1 MDIASLLGLVLGAVL
16 LAVSA
21 VAVRGATLSA
31 FFDPSALLLVGGGA
45 LAAVLVAAPLRN
57 VWRTFRVCR
66 RVFFNRRPNLTA
78 TIGEI
83 VSLARTARRDGILAL
98 EARLLEVSDP
108 FLALGLQMAVD
119 GNRPEV
125 IEETLRIKMDAIA
138 LRHKQGRLGL
148 EQMGRYAPAFGMIGT
163 LLGLVV
169 MLGNMHDPETVGPGM
184 AVAMLTTLYGLLLA
198 NLVCLP
204 FAEKLSLLS
213 KEEMLAMEVMLRGI
227 VGIQSGENP
236 RVLEQKLTTFLPA
249 TRAAVGVPTREAAQ
263 AVERRLNEMLSK
275 PLADAAAKRPAGRSA
290 KQPPKRAA

>member
-1 MDIASLLGLVLGAVL
+1 MDIASLLGIVLAGLL
-16 LAVSA
+16 LAASV
-21 VAVRGATLSA
+21 VAAKGATLGA
-31 FFDPSALLLVGGGA
+31 FLDLPALLLVGGGT
-45 LAAVLVAAPLRN
+45 LAAALIAMPLRN
-57 VWRTFRVCR
+57 VLKTFRACR
-66 RVFFNRRPNLTA
+66 RVFINSRPDMTA
-78 TIGEI
+78 VIGEI

-138 LRHKQGRLGL
+138 IRHKHGRLGL

-163 LLGLVV
+163 LLGLII
-169 MLGNMHDPETVGPGM
+169 MLGDMHNPEAVGPGM

-198 NLVCLP
+198 NLICLP
-204 FAEKLSLLS
+204 FAEKLSFLS
-213 KEEMLAMEVMLRGI
+213 KEEMLSMEVMLRGI

-249 TRAAVGVPTREAAQ
+249 SRSTIGVPTREAAE
-263 AVERRLNEMLSK
+263 AIEKRLNTMLPK
-275 PLADAAAKRPAGRSA
+275 QPAKRPA
-290 KQPPKRAA
+290 KKAA

>member
-1 MDIASLLGLVLGAVL
+1 MDIASLLGVVLGAVL
-16 LAVSA
+16 LAVSVIA
-21 VAVRGATLSA
+21 AKGATLGA
-31 FFDPSALLLVGGGA
+31 FLDLSALLLVGGGA
-45 LAAVLVAAPLRN
+45 LAAMLIATPLGN
-57 VWRTFRVCR
+57 VWNTFRVCR
-66 RVFFNRRPNLTA
+66 RVFFNRRPDLTA
-78 TIGEI
+78 IIGEI

-163 LLGLVV
+163 LLGLIV
-169 MLGNMHDPETVGPGM
+169 MLGNMHNPEAIAPGM

-198 NLVCLP
+198 NLICLP
-204 FAEKLSLLS
+204 FAEKLHLLS
-213 KEEMLAMEVMLRGI
+213 KQETLAMEVMLRGI

-249 TRAAVGVPTREAAQ
+249 SRSNVGVPTREAAQ
-263 AVERRLNEMLSK
+263 AIEKRLTAMV
-275 PLADAAAKRPAGRSA
+275 P
-290 KQPPKRAA
+290 KQPAPKIPKKAA

>member
-1 MDIASLLGLVLGAVL
+1 MDIASLLGIVLAAVL
-16 LAVSA
+16 LAVSVITA
-21 VAVRGATLSA
+21 KGAAPAA
-31 FFDPSALLLVGGGA
+31 FFDLSALLLVGGGA
-45 LAAVLVAAPLRN
+45 LAAMLIAMPLRN
-57 VWRTFRVCR
+57 GWNSLRVCR

-78 TIGEI
+78 VISEI
-83 VSLARTARRDGILAL
+83 VGLAHTARRDGILAL

-138 LRHKQGRLGL
+138 LRHKEGRLGL

-163 LLGLVV
+163 LLGLIV
-169 MLGNMHDPETVGPGM
+169 MLGNMHNPEAVGPGM

-198 NLVCLP
+198 NLICLP
-204 FAEKLSLLS
+204 FAEKLQLLS
-213 KEEMLAMEVMLRGI
+213 KQEMLAMEVMLRGI

-249 TRAAVGVPTREAAQ
+249 SRSAIGVPTREAAQ
-263 AVERRLNEMLSK
+263 AVEARLDKLLPKPPAQQTSK
-275 PLADAAAKRPAGRSA
+275 KAA
-290 KQPPKRAA
+290 

>member
-1 MDIASLLGLVLGAVL
+1 MDIASLLGIVLAAVL
-16 LAVSA
+16 LAVSVITA
-21 VAVRGATLSA
+21 KGAAPAA
-31 FFDPSALLLVGGGA
+31 FFDLSALLLVGGGA
-45 LAAVLVAAPLRN
+45 LAAMLIAMPLRN
-57 VWRTFRVCR
+57 GWNSLRVCR

-78 TIGEI
+78 VISEI
-83 VSLARTARRDGILAL
+83 VGLAHTARRDGILAL

-163 LLGLVV
+163 LLGLIV
-169 MLGNMHDPETVGPGM
+169 MLGNMHNPEAVGPGM

-198 NLVCLP
+198 NLICLP
-204 FAEKLSLLS
+204 FAEKLQLLS
-213 KEEMLAMEVMLRGI
+213 KQEMLAMEVMLRGI

-249 TRAAVGVPTREAAQ
+249 SRSAIGVPTREAAQ
-263 AVERRLNEMLSK
+263 AVEARLDKLLPKPPAQQTSK
-275 PLADAAAKRPAGRSA
+275 KAA
-290 KQPPKRAA
+290 